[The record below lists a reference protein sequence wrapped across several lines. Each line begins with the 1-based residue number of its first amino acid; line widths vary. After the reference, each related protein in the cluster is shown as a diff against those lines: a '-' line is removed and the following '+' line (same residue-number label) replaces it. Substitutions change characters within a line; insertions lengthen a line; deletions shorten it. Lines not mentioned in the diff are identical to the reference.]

1 MNCQNCGGQIPEGTA
16 FCPTCGAQV
25 QQAPTQPVQPQG
37 GQQYN
42 GQQVP
47 GGTDTNTEKVIAIV
61 SYLGII
67 GLIIYLAKAAKTPF
81 GQFHAKQGANICII
95 QLIASVAIGVIRGVI
110 SYVGIP
116 FIGTLLGLVNTAI
129 WIISLVG
136 LIWAAQG
143 KMEKL
148 PVIDK
153 IEILK

>member
-67 GLIIYLAKAAKTPF
+67 GLIIY
-81 GQFHAKQGANICII
+81 
-95 QLIASVAIGVIRGVI
+95 
-110 SYVGIP
+110 
-116 FIGTLLGLVNTAI
+116 
-129 WIISLVG
+129 
-136 LIWAAQG
+136 
-143 KMEKL
+143 
-148 PVIDK
+148 
-153 IEILK
+153 